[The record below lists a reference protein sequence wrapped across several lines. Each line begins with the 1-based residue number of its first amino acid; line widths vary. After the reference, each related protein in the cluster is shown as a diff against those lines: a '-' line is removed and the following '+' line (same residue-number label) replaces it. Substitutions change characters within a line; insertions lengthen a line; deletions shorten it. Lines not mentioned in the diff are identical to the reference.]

1 VTAPDPIERARELR
15 QSQTPPEGVL
25 WSKLRAGRLAG
36 LKFRRQH
43 PIGPYTVDFYCALAK
58 LVVEID
64 GRVHDDREQ
73 VRRDRL
79 RDAWMHDR
87 GLLVLRIP
95 ASEVS
100 RDVDAVLRTIH
111 AKALR
116 AVTAEPE

>member
-1 VTAPDPIERARELR
+1 VTGPDPIDRARELR

-43 PIGPYTVDFYCALAK
+43 PIGPYTVDFYCASAK

-64 GRVHDDREQ
+64 GRVHDDRERAQ
-73 VRRDRL
+73 RDRA
-79 RDAWMHDR
+79 RNAWMCDR
-87 GLLVLRIP
+87 GLVVLRIP

-100 RDVDAVLRTIH
+100 RDLDAVLRTIH
-111 AKALR
+111 GKAVR
-116 AVTAEPE
+116 AMKAESE